1 MKKLKKKTPNKEQI
15 REYISYMKGMQE
27 SFKDLS
33 DGAFFAVMQSETET
47 WLNENGFSHLDP
59 YDFYIK
65 YS

>member
-1 MKKLKKKTPNKEQI
+1 
-15 REYISYMKGMQE
+15 MKGIQE
-27 SFKDLS
+27 YFKDLS
-33 DGAFFAVMQSETET
+33 DGAFFAVMQSETEN

>member
-1 MKKLKKKTPNKEQI
+1 MKKRKKKIPSKEKI
-15 REYISYMKGMQE
+15 REYLSYIKGIQE
-27 SFKDLS
+27 YFKDLS
-33 DGAFFAVMQSETET
+33 DGAFFAVMQSETEN